1 MGTMVKMVSKY
12 SCILLLLL
20 GSSLA
25 LPLDRAAAD
34 DQQYRGGFDKLDQNG
49 DGEVTQAE
57 VLAVLQSLGFNVT
70 EEEVAEFMD
79 NMDNV
84 DFDTFVEKSK
94 TTEHTDEDITNA
106 FEMFDIDGDSGI
118 DLAEMTALLGLY
130 DIDNAEAYLQAFDID
145 ENGELDLEEYKA
157 GFYA

>member
-1 MGTMVKMVSKY
+1 M
-12 SCILLLLL
+12 LLV
-20 GSSLA
+20 
-25 LPLDRAAAD
+25 
-34 DQQYRGGFDKLDQNG
+34 QNG

-94 TTEHTDEDITNA
+94 TTEHTDEDITW
-106 FEMFDIDGDSGI
+106 
-118 DLAEMTALLGLY
+118 L
-130 DIDNAEAYLQAFDID
+130 
-145 ENGELDLEEYKA
+145 
-157 GFYA
+157 